1 MRVTGFFTLLST
13 FPFLSGSWP
22 TMPQRR
28 SRLLARA
35 DEPPTL
41 NGLVRDFDK
50 LSPTEIDTFTPH
62 LTRRDLEK
70 LHSCVV
76 SEGACTGH
84 LHDLA
89 AHADEHGFL
98 KSFKNSH

>member
-1 MRVTGFFTLLST
+1 MRVTGFLALVST

-41 NGLVRDFDK
+41 NGLVRDFDR
-50 LSPTEIDTFTPH
+50 LSPAEIKTFTPH
-62 LTRRDLEK
+62 LTRKDLEK
-70 LHSCVV
+70 LYGCVA

-89 AHADEHGFL
+89 KHADEMGIL
-98 KSFKNSH
+98 NSFKTPH